1 MFRCRCWPFGSLQV
15 LRRGVVQQYLVDGSV
30 YIREYAAYMDSLDPA
45 VHIRLPSEAEWEY
58 AARSLGVEPVYPWG
72 ADPISCEYATH
83 KEGSYGCGQI
93 STSPVCS
100 QSTTNTP
107 RFIPVPNGD
116 TNQGLCD
123 MLGNV
128 SEWTLDVYRSNY
140 SDSFTDSRM
149 YPGFSS
155 FAVLAR
161 TRSTQSRVLRGGS
174 WIMGQ
179 SGLTVTRRHYA
190 TYSIGAVDQGIRLV
204 STLCGNGIIEGN
216 EVCDDGNSELFDG
229 CNFLCQEGDL

>member
-1 MFRCRCWPFGSLQV
+1 M
-15 LRRGVVQQYLVDGSV
+15 
-30 YIREYAAYMDSLDPA
+30 
-45 VHIRLPSEAEWEY
+45 HIRLPTEAEWEY
-58 AARSLGVEPVYPWG
+58 AARGLGVEPVYPWG
-72 ADPISCEYATH
+72 ADPVSCDLATH
-83 KEGSYGCGQI
+83 KEGGYGCGNR
-93 STSPVCS
+93 STSPVCT

-128 SEWTLDVYRSNY
+128 SEWTTDVYRSNY
-140 SDSFTDSRM
+140 SDSFEDSRM

-161 TRSTQSRVLRGGS
+161 SRISNNRVLRGGS

-179 SGLTVTRRHYA
+179 SGLTVTKRHY
-190 TYSIGAVDQGIRLV
+190 GAESVGLVDQGFRLV
-204 STLCGNGIIEGN
+204 STLCGNGILEGA
-216 EVCDDGNSELFDG
+216 EVCDDGNSDPFDG
-229 CNFLCQEGDL
+229 CNSICQEGDL